1 MAKGLRKGFGLVVL
15 TFVLAF
21 GLINNVSATNNAN
34 TGNNASAG
42 SNANAGSNAKK
53 VTCPKGSLRESAEV
67 DSISECNLSEDHAGS
82 TDLMKTLN
90 TIISV
95 VVGVLGLL
103 AVAIIIY
110 GGFMYTT
117 SAGDASKIKKAKDT
131 IVHGV
136 IGLVVALLAFA
147 IVNFVVSSIF
157 KSTS

>member
-34 TGNNASAG
+34 TGNNA
-42 SNANAGSNAKK
+42 NAGSNAKK
-53 VTCPKGSLRESAEV
+53 VTCPKGSLRENAEV
-67 DSISECNLSEDHAGS
+67 DSISECNLAEEHAGS

-90 TIISV
+90 TIINV
-95 VVGVLGLL
+95 VLGVLGLL
-103 AVAIIIY
+103 AVVVIIY

-131 IVHGV
+131 IMYGV
-136 IGLVVALLAFA
+136 IGLVIALLAYA

>member
-42 SNANAGSNAKK
+42 SNAKK
-53 VTCPKGSLRESAEV
+53 VTCPKGSLRGESAEV
-67 DSISECNLSEDHAGS
+67 DSISECNLAEDHAGS

-95 VVGVLGLL
+95 VIGVLGLL

-131 IVHGV
+131 IMYGV
-136 IGLVVALLAFA
+136 IGLVIALLAFA